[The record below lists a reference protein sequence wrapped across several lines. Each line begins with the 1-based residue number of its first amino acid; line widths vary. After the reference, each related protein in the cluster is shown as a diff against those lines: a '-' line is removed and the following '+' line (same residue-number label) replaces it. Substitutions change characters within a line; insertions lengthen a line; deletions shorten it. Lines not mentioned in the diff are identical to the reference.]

1 MSKAAMNLQD
11 SFLNQVRRENSEVR
25 VLLVNGTLLR
35 GTVKGFDNFTLILNN
50 RNGQHLIYKHAVA
63 QIVTHRP
70 HLKSDDLR
78 HGDEPG
84 TAENEAAEHDG
95 SEGKELTDSS
105 SEVLPADDNAPQQE
119 TEQKATS
126 PRPAAPGGDR
136 PAKSNAPRGDRP
148 PRQNAPQGDRPPR
161 QNAPQGDKSPKPNSP
176 QGNRPPR
183 TNAPVPQGAD
193 QNSRPKPKKEGFNT
207 LDLSS
212 VKLEETK
219 S

>member
-70 HLKSDDLR
+70 HLKLDDL
-78 HGDEPG
+78 HSGDESA
-84 TAENEAAEHDG
+84 TAEPEEKASSAEA
-95 SEGKELTDSS
+95 S
-105 SEVLPADDNAPQQE
+105 VADDNAPVQE
-119 TEQKATS
+119 ISLDQTTPPKADES
-126 PRPAAPGGDR
+126 
-136 PAKSNAPRGDRP
+136 AKTNIPRGDRP
-148 PRQNAPQGDRPPR
+148 PRPHPSQGSRPPR
-161 QNAPQGDKSPKPNSP
+161 QNAPQGDKPQRSNNP
-176 QGNRPPR
+176 QGDRPPR
-183 TNAPVPQGAD
+183 ANASQGAKPTRTTTPVQQGTD
-193 QNSRPKPKKEGFNT
+193 QSSRPKPKKEGFNT

-212 VKLEETK
+212 VKLGETK
-219 S
+219 A